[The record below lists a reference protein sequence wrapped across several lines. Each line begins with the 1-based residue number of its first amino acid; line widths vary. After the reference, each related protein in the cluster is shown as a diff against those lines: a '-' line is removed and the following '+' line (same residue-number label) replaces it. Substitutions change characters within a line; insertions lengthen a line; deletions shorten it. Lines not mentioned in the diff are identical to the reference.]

1 MQFKLVSLL
10 FRFGLVERIRI
21 LSLIYINIGEKRLEE
36 HLHISA
42 LTGKPLTP
50 LQRVRSGTYKG
61 RIHQYRSGNEPLHF
75 VYQGDYPDPYEQ
87 AEFEQ

>member
-1 MQFKLVSLL
+1 MQLHACVVIVQFRIGRTDQDILL
-10 FRFGLVERIRI
+10 DLQ
-21 LSLIYINIGEKRLEE
+21 NIGKKRLEE